1 MKKRLLKIFMAVTA
15 LGLFFC
21 QYACAGSAGNYI
33 SSNAKE
39 AISDGYYADED
50 YYQMETRAAS
60 SYYSDDY
67 EAEFPA
73 YEKDYKAANGGSN
86 IILPDDSQGKD
97 VAEARLDEKLVYTCN
112 MTLETIVYE
121 DTITALRSLIKQ
133 YDGIIQQENYSDSA
147 PDWYYTNYRKT
158 NGTLTAYIVVRIPS
172 AHYREFLAGI
182 EGQGKVVSSDQ
193 SVENIT
199 RRYSETQTTISSLE
213 TQEKRLLEMMET
225 AETIDEMLA
234 IEDRLTDV
242 QNELQILRNRLSEMD
257 TDVAYSTV
265 NLTIREVIEY
275 TPEVD
280 PVKTLTFGDRLKN
293 TLEES
298 WDTFTDFLEGLLFF
312 VIRATP
318 ILLVIG
324 AISLGIMFIIIGSV
338 KSSKKRAEK
347 KAAKKAAAAQPEQKI
362 EIPEVKE

>member
-1 MKKRLLKIFMAVTA
+1 
-15 LGLFFC
+15 
-21 QYACAGSAGNYI
+21 
-33 SSNAKE
+33 
-39 AISDGYYADED
+39 
-50 YYQMETRAAS
+50 
-60 SYYSDDY
+60 
-67 EAEFPA
+67 
-73 YEKDYKAANGGSN
+73 
-86 IILPDDSQGKD
+86 
-97 VAEARLDEKLVYTCN
+97 
-112 MTLETIVYE
+112 
-121 DTITALRSLIKQ
+121 
-133 YDGIIQQENYSDSA
+133 
-147 PDWYYTNYRKT
+147 
-158 NGTLTAYIVVRIPS
+158 
-172 AHYREFLAGI
+172 
-182 EGQGKVVSSDQ
+182 
-193 SVENIT
+193 
-199 RRYSETQTTISSLE
+199 
-213 TQEKRLLEMMET
+213 MET